1 MRNESIRRSLR
12 FLQWVTVT
20 FLLTL
25 GVLLATDVYRSKA
38 PLAEG
43 LEEIARLKE
52 QDLADSKLA
61 QTVRDLD
68 YLYRSAYFQSA
79 DKQKRGVLLL
89 GIGFFTLCGLLM
101 LELVL
106 FQPKLKVP
114 KTTEQLP
121 EKERRQLLVFA
132 SCGLAILVGGI
143 VAMRMLMMPSSKPS
157 SSEIVSSDEP
167 TAVIEE
173 IDLAAALEAEKSQWP
188 QFRGSVLPNAN
199 ALPAK
204 WDFQEKWNVAIPLPG
219 NNSPVIWGEN
229 IFLAGA
235 DETERAIFCFS
246 AQNGELRWKNA
257 TSKVK
262 EMPEVNDDTGYSSPT
277 LCVDAKR
284 VYAVFATGEILVC
297 DHDGK
302 TLWNKQLP
310 KPDIAYGYASSPLL
324 MGDKLI
330 VQYDQDSVQ
339 TIFALNVFTGQET
352 WKTER
357 QSSSSWSSPQG
368 LYVNGKGLIF
378 TAGNKLAELFELDT
392 GKVVWSQECMGGE
405 VATTA
410 FVAGDVIYFSNTG
423 AFTGAFSAADGSIL
437 CRNDDVPAPDVSSPV
452 KLGNQFILFGSG
464 GTIIAIDAKSG
475 EELYEEDLDNG
486 FYSSPVVVGGKIA
499 AITLDGDLLKL
510 SPSEGKLQT
519 EGKYSIGT
527 KVVATPAFHQGGII
541 VRTAEN
547 KLISLEAKP

>member
-1 MRNESIRRSLR
+1 MRNESIRRTLR

-25 GVLLATDVYRSKA
+25 GILLATDAYRSKA

-52 QDLADSKLA
+52 QDLADAKLA

-68 YLYRSAYFQSA
+68 YLYRSAYFQTV
-79 DKQKRGVLLL
+79 DKQKHGVLLL
-89 GIGFFTLCGLLM
+89 GIGFFTLCGLLT

-114 KTTEQLP
+114 KAAEQPP
-121 EKERRQLLVFA
+121 EKERRQLLIFA
-132 SCGLAILVGGI
+132 SCGLVLLIGGI
-143 VAMRMLMMPSSKPS
+143 VAMRMTLPSSKPS
-157 SSEIVSSDEP
+157 SAEIASSDEP
-167 TAVIEE
+167 TTPVEE

-219 NNSPVIWGEN
+219 NNSPVIWGDN
-229 IFLAGA
+229 VFLAGA
-235 DETERAIFCFS
+235 DDNERAIFCFDVK
-246 AQNGELRWKNA
+246 NGELRWKNA
-257 TSKVK
+257 TSQVK
-262 EMPEVNDDTGYSSPT
+262 EMPEVNDDTGFSAPT

-284 VYAVFATGEILVC
+284 VYAVFATGEVMAC

-302 TLWNKQLP
+302 MLWSRQLP
-310 KPDIAYGYASSPLL
+310 KPDITYGYASSPLL

-339 TIFALNVFTGQET
+339 TIFALNVFTGQEA
-352 WKTER
+352 WKTVRE
-357 QSSSSWSSPQG
+357 SSASWSSPQG
-368 LYVNGKGLIF
+368 LYINGKGLVF
-378 TAGNKLAELFELDT
+378 TAGNQLAELFELDT
-392 GKVVWSQECMGGE
+392 GKIVWKQECMGGE

-410 FVAGDVIYFSNTG
+410 FVSEDVIYFSNTG
-423 AFTGAFSAADGSIL
+423 AFTGAFSATDGSIL

-452 KLGNQFILFGSG
+452 KFGNQFLLFGSG
-464 GTIIAIDAKSG
+464 GTIIAIDAKDG
-475 EELYEEDLDNG
+475 KELYEKDLDNG
-486 FYSSPVVVGGKIA
+486 FYSSPVVVGNKII
-499 AITLDGDLLKL
+499 AITLDGDLLKMA
-510 SPSEGKLQT
+510 PSEGELKI
-519 EGKYSIGT
+519 EGNYPIGE
-527 KVVATPAFHQGGII
+527 KVVATPAFHQGAII
-541 VRTAEN
+541 VRTAAN
-547 KLISLEAKP
+547 KLVSLEAKP